1 MIKVLGFKRV
11 VTLACLLAANIV
23 LAGLLYGVLT
33 PQMTKTEQDLR
44 RVRGGVTARRTEVA
58 TLKTEYEQIQEQK
71 SKFEDLER
79 SGFFQTQDRVAARK
93 LIEDI
98 QAESSILSARYDIQA
113 INVKEDPIAA
123 QSDYVILHSPVKVSL
138 DALDDIDVY
147 SFIYWMENAFPGH
160 AGVHA
165 MTLERKLDVDEVTL
179 KQIGNGVP
187 AILMSATVDFSW
199 NTMVKRAD
207 IPQQLAQPAVP
218 Q

>member
-11 VTLACLLAANIV
+11 LTLACLLAANVV

-33 PQMTKTEQDLR
+33 PQTMKTEQDLR
-44 RVRGGVTARRTEVA
+44 RVRAEVSTRRNEVA

-71 SKFEDLER
+71 SMFEDLER
-79 SGFFQTQDRVAARK
+79 SGFFQTQDRLAARK
-93 LIEDI
+93 LIEDV
-98 QAESSILSARYDIQA
+98 QAESDILSARYDIQA
-113 INVKEDPIAA
+113 ITVREDPMAA
-123 QSDYVILHSPVKVSL
+123 ESDYVILHSPLKFSL

-147 SFIYWMENAFPGH
+147 RFIYWMENAFPGH
-160 AGVHA
+160 AGVQSL
-165 MTLERKLDVDEVTL
+165 TLERKLDVDEVTL

-207 IPQQLAQPAVP
+207 IPQELAQPAVP